1 VKSPNPRVTD
11 AIWWFWIQINEHE
24 EDISADSVDDLVL
37 GGIYAD
43 KTGYHN
49 TRNDN
54 PTTNYSV
61 RDAVDKRGP
70 GDKAAAIDLT
80 FRSAQSGNYSRIAL
94 YSIRLYSARR
104 DPKLRLYLREFYGN
118 TDDDTQVEGWDF
130 RYGRAVTS
138 DKSHLW
144 HIHISFTREYVNSME
159 AMRYVYNIMIGGQP
173 DVELTDKVNLWDEGG
188 NKPWRA
194 GKSIG
199 VTKENPD
206 VNVAQLLQWGGEV
219 GHLTHNKVLPS
230 LARIEATLKVVA
242 GNNPVDAVRAE
253 FATLTAT
260 LVSAV
265 VEAVPEANQE
275 TVEAAF
281 RNVLG
286 SLDN

>member
-1 VKSPNPRVTD
+1 VTSPNPRITD

-94 YSIRLYSARR
+94 YSRRLYSARR

-159 AMRYVYNIMIGGQP
+159 AMRYVYYIMIGGQP